1 MVNSTLYVLNNHRIT
16 QGLVKNAASWVS
28 SLEMIMTLQVLG
40 DPRDLPLTLQK
51 KKSGHRKAWQGEGWL
66 GLGRRQRRLGV
77 EVRDGQG
84 TCSGGRARRA
94 FRGRS
99 VSVGKGG
106 L

>member
-51 KKSGHRKAWQGEGWL
+51 IKKGTQEGL
-66 GLGRRQRRLGV
+66 AG
-77 EVRDGQG
+77 
-84 TCSGGRARRA
+84 
-94 FRGRS
+94 
-99 VSVGKGG
+99 
-106 L
+106 